1 METYM
6 SILGNLNIYTLK
18 REKEVKTSAQI
29 IKYLQYQMRYIYN
42 LSFLSQG
49 RCHKKFGAK
58 FIYYGWHNKIFDIAS
73 SINFAFSFLSSAF
86 SPSRS
91 AMRCSNNSSFDD
103 MINNIFIED
112 IKYSKVRPLRSYASS
127 G

>member
-1 METYM
+1 M

-49 RCHKKFGAK
+49 RCLKKFGAK

-91 AMRCSNNSSFDD
+91 AMRCSNNSS
-103 MINNIFIED
+103 
-112 IKYSKVRPLRSYASS
+112 
-127 G
+127 